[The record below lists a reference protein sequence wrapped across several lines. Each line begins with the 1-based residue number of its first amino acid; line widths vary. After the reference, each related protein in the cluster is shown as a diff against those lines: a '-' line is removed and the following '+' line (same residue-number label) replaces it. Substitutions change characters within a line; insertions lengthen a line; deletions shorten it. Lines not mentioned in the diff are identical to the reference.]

1 MKDNGPCDRTV
12 LSQRHVLLLDV
23 LTMNLWG
30 LPWPLA
36 RDRRARKRRFLDHL
50 VGASYDIVGIQELWW
65 PWRAAFQLES
75 LLLPESQRD
84 SGLALAGR
92 LRATQRP
99 RVHHFHAG
107 NGIDR
112 LKRKGVMTA
121 RVTPEAG
128 GEEISVHVTHLQAG
142 PRKGEVR
149 ARQVD
154 ELLGLMATD
163 SGPAIVMGDF
173 NFHAGDPADEKA
185 IARLAGE
192 GFADAIPHGGENEP
206 TYESTNPYVRRRS
219 CAERF
224 DRVFLKSGSGTRLV
238 AKAARVLNDLASPF
252 SDHHPLHVCVQV
264 GD

>member
-1 MKDNGPCDRTV
+1 MLR
-12 LSQRHVLLLDV
+12 LDV

-50 VGASYDIVGIQELWW
+50 LGTSYDIVGIQELWW

-84 SGLALAGR
+84 SGLARAGR
-92 LRATQRP
+92 LRASHRP
-99 RVHHFHAG
+99 SVHHFRVG

-121 RVTPEAG
+121 RVAPQSG

-154 ELLGLMATD
+154 ELLELVTRD
-163 SGPAIVMGDF
+163 CGPAIVMGDF
-173 NFHAGDPADEKA
+173 NFHAGDAVDERA
-185 IARLAGE
+185 IARLASAGLE
-192 GFADAIPHGGENEP
+192 DAVPDGNETRP
-206 TYESTNPYVRRRS
+206 TYESTNPYVRRQR

-224 DRVFLKSGSGTRLV
+224 DRVFLKSGRGTRLV
-238 AKAARVLNDLASPF
+238 AKAARVLNDLAHPF
-252 SDHHPLHVCVQV
+252 SDHHPLHVCVQI
-264 GD
+264 GE

>member
-1 MKDNGPCDRTV
+1 V
-12 LSQRHVLLLDV
+12 LFLDV

-50 VGASYDIVGIQELWW
+50 LGTSYDIVGIQELWW

-75 LLLPESQRD
+75 LLLPDGQRD
-84 SGLALAGR
+84 SGLALASR
-92 LRATQRP
+92 LQATHRP
-99 RVHHFHAG
+99 RVRHFRAG

-112 LKRKGVMTA
+112 LKHKGIMTA
-121 RVTPEAG
+121 RVTPEVG

-142 PRKGEVR
+142 PRKGQVR

-154 ELLGLMATD
+154 ELLEVVGAD
-163 SGPAIVMGDF
+163 PGPAIVMGDF
-173 NFHAGDPADEKA
+173 NFHTDDPADEKA
-185 IARLAGE
+185 IARLASAGLE
-192 GFADAIPHGGENEP
+192 DAIPDDGERKA
-206 TYESTNPYVRRRS
+206 TYESANPYVRRRK

-238 AKAARVLNDLASPF
+238 AKATRVLNDLANPF

>member
-1 MKDNGPCDRTV
+1 M
-12 LSQRHVLLLDV
+12 LLLDV

-36 RDRRARKRRFLDHL
+36 RDRTARKRRFLDHL
-50 VGASYDIVGIQELWW
+50 LDTTYDIVGIQELWW

-75 LLLPESQRD
+75 LLLPESRRD
-84 SGLALAGR
+84 SGLALASRLEATHRPR
-92 LRATQRP
+92 LR
-99 RVHHFHAG
+99 HFRSG
-107 NGIDR
+107 NGIER

-121 RVTPEAG
+121 RVSPEAG
-128 GEEISVHVTHLQAG
+128 GEQISVHVTHLQAG

-154 ELLGLMATD
+154 ELLDIMAAD

-173 NFHAGDPADEKA
+173 NFHAGDPADENA
-185 IARLAGE
+185 IARLAAE
-192 GFADAIPHGGENEP
+192 GYADAVPEGGENEP
-206 TYESTNPYVRRRS
+206 TYESSNPYVRRRR

-224 DRVFLKSGSGTRLV
+224 DRVFLKSGRGTRLV
-238 AKAARVLNDLASPF
+238 TKAARVLNDFANPF
-252 SDHHPLHVCVQV
+252 SDHHPLHVRVQV

>member
-1 MKDNGPCDRTV
+1 V
-12 LSQRHVLLLDV
+12 LRLDV

-50 VGASYDIVGIQELWW
+50 LGASYDIVGIQELWW

-92 LRATQRP
+92 LQATQRP

-121 RVTPEAG
+121 HVAPDAG
-128 GEEISVHVTHLQAG
+128 GEEMSVHVTHLQAG
-142 PRKGEVR
+142 PHKGEVR

-154 ELLGLMATD
+154 ELLELVTAD
-163 SGPAIVMGDF
+163 PRPAIVMGDF

-185 IARLAGE
+185 IERLAAE
-192 GFADAIPHGGENEP
+192 GLQDAIPHGGEKEP

-224 DRVFLKSGSGTRLV
+224 DRVFLKSGRGTRLV
-238 AKAARVLNDLASPF
+238 AKAARVLNDFTTPF

>member
-1 MKDNGPCDRTV
+1 V
-12 LSQRHVLLLDV
+12 LRLDV

-50 VGASYDIVGIQELWW
+50 LGSSYDIVGIQELWW

-92 LRATQRP
+92 LRALHRP
-99 RVHHFHAG
+99 RVQHFHAG

-121 RVTPEAG
+121 RVQPQTG
-128 GEEISVHVTHLQAG
+128 GEELSVHVTHLQAG

-154 ELLGLMATD
+154 ELLELAAAD
-163 SGPAIVMGDF
+163 PGPAIIMGDF

-185 IARLAGE
+185 IERLVGE
-192 GFADAIPHGGENEP
+192 GFTDAVPHDAETDP
-206 TYESTNPYVRRRS
+206 TYDSSNRYVRRRS

-224 DRVFLKSGSGTRLV
+224 DRVFLKSGRGTRLV
-238 AKAARVLNDLASPF
+238 AKAARVLNDLAHPF

>member
-1 MKDNGPCDRTV
+1 MLSEGTV
-12 LSQRHVLLLDV
+12 HLLDV

-50 VGASYDIVGIQELWW
+50 LGASYDIVGIQELWW

-92 LRATQRP
+92 LRAADRP
-99 RVHHFHAG
+99 RVHHFRAG

-121 RVTPEAG
+121 RVTPENG

-154 ELLGLMATD
+154 ELLGLMAAD

-185 IARLAGE
+185 IGRLAAD
-192 GFADAIPHGGENEP
+192 GFADAIPDGGESEP

-224 DRVFLKSGSGTRLV
+224 DRVFLKSGRGTRLA
-238 AKAARVLNDLASPF
+238 AKAVRVLNDLANPF

>member
-1 MKDNGPCDRTV
+1 VKYNGPLGQTV
-12 LSQRHVLLLDV
+12 LSERDVLLLDV

-50 VGASYDIVGIQELWW
+50 LGTSYDIVGIQELWW

-75 LLLPESQRD
+75 LLLPDGQRD

-92 LRATQRP
+92 LQATDRP

-112 LKRKGVMTA
+112 LKRKGIMTA
-121 RVTPEAG
+121 RVTPETG
-128 GEEISVHVTHLQAG
+128 GGEISVHVTHLQAG
-142 PRKGEVR
+142 PRKSGVR

-154 ELLGLMATD
+154 ELLEVVGAN

-173 NFHAGDPADEKA
+173 NFHAGDPVDEKA
-185 IARLAGE
+185 IERLASAGLD
-192 GFADAIPHGGENEP
+192 DAIPDGGEDNA
-206 TYESTNPYVRRRS
+206 TYESTNPYVRRRK

-224 DRVFLKSGSGTRLV
+224 DRVFLKSAGGTRLA
-238 AKAARVLNDLASPF
+238 AKAVRVLNDLVHPF